1 MTGLSARRSIA
12 DLVDIAAEASSRE
25 LSEVMYP
32 LPGGIALLPA
42 PDHGEMG
49 EAVTETAT
57 RQVISVLRY
66 QFDHVVLDCGG
77 RLDDVLAMALDSADR
92 VLIVATPDTPA
103 VRSVRRLTDALHRL
117 GIAHGCSMG
126 LIVNRSGRRREI
138 QPRTAAKM
146 AAVPLIVSIPDLTT
160 RMEMTV
166 NSNALLTTE
175 VPPLAKAVRS
185 ITGTI
190 LAGRAGASTSPP
202 PEPEDE
208 ARSSPRRRRGG
219 KGRHWRERSDK
230 GQVTVEFPVV
240 FALATAALLLCVQ
253 LLGYGISSMLANNAA
268 EEAARDYG
276 IGMSAEE
283 VRRDVADHL
292 PDAYDSSM
300 TITRHPDDTVTV
312 ALPVPSVVELRT
324 SAEAGIVREGR
335 S

>member
-1 MTGLSARRSIA
+1 
-12 DLVDIAAEASSRE
+12 
-25 LSEVMYP
+25 
-32 LPGGIALLPA
+32 
-42 PDHGEMG
+42 MG

-117 GIAHGCSMG
+117 GIAHGRSMG

-190 LAGRAGASTSPP
+190 LAERAGVSTS
-202 PEPEDE
+202 
-208 ARSSPRRRRGG
+208 RSSPRRRRGG
-219 KGRHWRERSDK
+219 KGRHWRERSDE